1 MRNGTQLGTREEAG
15 FAAALQLVLL
25 FPPDAGGRP
34 DALAVAALALRCC
47 RCCCSSRACPFELGA
62 RSLSGAASASA
73 ERLPEDAP
81 CCCWELTIDVQGFS
95 LLRLGFVD
103 PGRNGL
109 RCRKGMPRE
118 GGPPLG
124 GPLSCRAKLAGRLT
138 GSCGAGARK
147 LSASSAYP
155 GAAALPKLAP
165 LPLPCCNEPGPA
177 SPAMPTLEKLA
188 STPSRL
194 CRGRSVAG
202 PGGLGLSSACAKLS
216 RLSAKL

>member
-1 MRNGTQLGTREEAG
+1 MSKDFHCCGWGLWTLAG
-15 FAAALQLVLL
+15 MGCAA
-25 FPPDAGGRP
+25 G
-34 DALAVAALALRCC
+34 
-47 RCCCSSRACPFELGA
+47 RAC
-62 RSLSGAASASA
+62 
-73 ERLPEDAP
+73 
-81 CCCWELTIDVQGFS
+81 QG
-95 LLRLGFVD
+95 R
-103 PGRNGL
+103 
-109 RCRKGMPRE
+109 